1 MPISP
6 NTCHLLFV
14 LRPHLPPWAQP
25 LAVGIWVL
33 VSLEPESMWQVAA
46 EDLTAG
52 LLSGPLCPQ
61 GSQCRDP
68 CTLYLEA
75 PLPTMLT
82 ADLGVGFILPL
93 PGGPWAPHLRLPP
106 GPGAGGL

>member
-6 NTCHLLFV
+6 DTCHLLFV
-14 LRPHLPPWAQP
+14 SRPHLPPWAQP
-25 LAVGIWVL
+25 LAVGVSVL
-33 VSLEPESMWQVAA
+33 VSLASESMWQVAA
-46 EDLTAG
+46 EDQAACPLP
-52 LLSGPLCPQ
+52 GPSCPQ

-68 CTLYLEA
+68 RTPYPEA

-93 PGGPWAPHLRLPP
+93 PGGPWAPRLGLPP